1 MNKVSVV
8 IDHQTISYWKYEI
21 ILTLY
26 KKGLL
31 ETIYLTDKSSKNFRL
46 ALKRIVCTSLS
57 RITIS
62 EYFGSIKRISLKT
75 GAKPTGDLVWLSE
88 GLIDFE
94 YVNNI
99 FYFCNEMKKQK
110 FESSL
115 FLRENLKFKS
125 ITYLAKKN
133 KNKVVI
139 VNGCWTEEAK
149 FSDNKTVSNNL
160 SSLQFLVDGRNNDDQ
175 FETFKTNESI
185 SADNKSSRIS
195 SVLQKLYFLL
205 FYYTSWSVYSYPMV
219 INVFNKN
226 ILEDSR
232 LKNLFNDKSWN
243 FKADPFYLESE
254 NSLFI
259 ERFNYFLGRGK
270 LAKYSFDSKNLVNI
284 QTNSNLHFSYP
295 CLFEYNKNNYVIPEA
310 AQSNG
315 ITIYKKN
322 DDDSITP
329 VNTVV
334 ENFAGIDP
342 TIFEHNGIWYIFA
355 TDGSVGSNSFLHI
368 FYAKDPLSNWNQ
380 HALNPVKI
388 NTQNSRGGGEIFKEG
403 SSIIRP
409 TQNCYPNYGTS
420 LLFNKIENLNP
431 DEFKEKL
438 IGEVKTSSES
448 PYKGI
453 HTFSRNKN
461 SFIVDLKTN
470 EFFPFARLVT
480 LLRARLKSDDDGM
493 FLENSLFK
501 RLAVVF
507 LFFVFVVLIYIF
519 GWRALSLFV

>member
-1 MNKVSVV
+1 MNKLSVV
-8 IDHQTISYWKYEI
+8 VDHQTISYWKYEI

-31 ETIYLTDKSSKNFRL
+31 ETIYITDKSSKDFRL

-62 EYFGSIKRISLKT
+62 EYFSSIKRISLKT

-88 GLIDFE
+88 SLIDFE
-94 YVNNI
+94 YVDNI
-99 FYFCNEMKKQK
+99 FYFCNEIKEQK

-115 FLRENLKFKS
+115 FSRENLKFKS
-125 ITYLAKKN
+125 ITYFARKN

-149 FSDNKTVSNNL
+149 FSDNKTISNNL
-160 SSLQFLVDGRNNDDQ
+160 ASLQFLVDGRNNDDQ
-175 FETFKTNESI
+175 FENFKTNKASSI
-185 SADNKSSRIS
+185 DNKSSRIS
-195 SVLQKLYFLL
+195 SILQKLYFLL
-205 FYYTSWSVYSYPMV
+205 FYYTSWSIYTYPMV

-259 ERFNYFLGRGK
+259 EKFNYLLGRGK
-270 LAKYSFDSKNLVNI
+270 LAKYSFDSKDLVNI
-284 QTNSNLHFSYP
+284 QTNSSLHFSYP
-295 CLFEYNKNNYVIPEA
+295 CLFEYDKNNYVIPEA

-315 ITIYKKN
+315 IIIYKKN
-322 DDDSITP
+322 EDNSITP
-329 VNTVV
+329 VTTVV
-334 ENFAGIDP
+334 DNFAGIDP
-342 TIFEHNGIWYIFA
+342 TIFEHNEMWYIFA
-355 TDGSVGSNSFLHI
+355 TDGSFGSNSFLNI
-368 FYAKDPLSNWNQ
+368 FYAEDPLSNWSQ
-380 HALNPVKI
+380 HELNPVKV

-403 SSIIRP
+403 DSIIRP
-409 TQNCYPNYGTS
+409 TQNCYPSYGTS
-420 LLFNKIENLNP
+420 LLFNKIETLSP
-431 DEFKEKL
+431 MEFKEKI
-438 IGEVKTSSES
+438 IGEVKTSGES

-480 LLRARLKSDDDGM
+480 LLRARLKSNDDGM

-507 LFFVFVVLIYIF
+507 LFFVFVVLVYIF

>member
-8 IDHQTISYWKYEI
+8 IDQQTISYWKYEVI
-21 ILTLY
+21 QTLY
-26 KKGLL
+26 KKDLL
-31 ETIYLTDKSSKNFRL
+31 ETIYITDKSSKNFKL
-46 ALKRIVCTSLS
+46 ALKRTTCTGLS

-62 EYFGSIKRISLKT
+62 ECFNDIKRHSLKT
-75 GAKPTGDLVWLSE
+75 GAKPIGDLVWLSE
-88 GLIDFE
+88 SLIDFE

-99 FYFCNEMKKQK
+99 FYFCNEIKNQK
-110 FESSL
+110 FESAL
-115 FLRENLKFKS
+115 FSRENSNFKS
-125 ITYLAKKN
+125 ITYLARKN

-149 FSDNKTVSNNL
+149 FSDSKTISNNL
-160 SSLQFLVDGRNNDDQ
+160 FSLQFLVDGRNNDDQ
-175 FETFKTNESI
+175 FEIFKIDESI
-185 SADNKSSRIS
+185 PLKNKSSRIS
-195 SVLQKLYFLL
+195 NILQKIYFLF
-205 FYYTSWSVYSYPMV
+205 FYYASWSIYTYPMV

-226 ILEDSR
+226 VLEDSR

-259 ERFNYFLGRGK
+259 EKFNYFLGRGK
-270 LAKYSFDSKNLVNI
+270 LAKYSFDSDTLVNI
-284 QTNSNLHFSYP
+284 ETNSSLHFSYP
-295 CLFEYNKNNYVIPEA
+295 CLFEYDKNNYVIPEA

-322 DDDSITP
+322 ENSSITP

-342 TIFEHNGIWYIFA
+342 TIFEHKGMWYIFA

-368 FYAKDPLSNWNQ
+368 FYAKDPLSNWSQ
-380 HALNPVKI
+380 HELNPVKI
-388 NTQNSRGGGEIFKEG
+388 NIQNSRGGGEVFKEG
-403 SSIIRP
+403 ASIIRP

-420 LLFNKIENLNP
+420 LLFNKIEALSP
-431 DEFKEKL
+431 HVFKETL
-438 IGEVKTSSES
+438 IGEIKTSNES
-448 PYKGI
+448 HYKGI

-480 LLRARLKSDDDGM
+480 FLKARLKSNDDGV

-501 RLAVVF
+501 RLAIVF
-507 LFFVFVVLIYIF
+507 LFFVFVVLIYVF

>member
-1 MNKVSVV
+1 MNKISVV
-8 IDHQTISYWKYEI
+8 IDNQTISYWKYEI

-26 KKGLL
+26 KNGLL
-31 ETIYLTDKSSKNFRL
+31 GTIYVTEKSSKSFRL
-46 ALKRIVCTSLS
+46 AFKRIVCTSLS

-62 EYFGSIKRISLKT
+62 EYFGDIKRLSLKT

-88 GLIDFE
+88 GLINFE
-94 YVNNI
+94 YIDNI
-99 FYFCNEMKKQK
+99 FYFCNEIKKQK

-115 FLRENLKFKS
+115 FSKENLRFKS

-160 SSLQFLVDGRNNDDQ
+160 SSLQYLVDGRNNNDQ
-175 FETFKTNESI
+175 FEIFKIDETTSV
-185 SADNKSSRIS
+185 DNKSSKIFTI
-195 SVLQKLYFLL
+195 LQKLYFLL
-205 FYYTSWSVYSYPMV
+205 FYYTSWSIYTYPMV

-226 ILEDSR
+226 VLEDSR
-232 LKNLFNDKSWN
+232 LKNLFDDKSWN

-270 LAKYSFDSKNLVNI
+270 LAKYSFDSKNLVDI
-284 QTNSNLHFSYP
+284 ETNSNLHFSYP
-295 CLFEYNKNNYVIPEA
+295 CLFEYKKNNYVIPEA

-322 DDDSITP
+322 EDNSITP
-329 VNTVV
+329 VTTVV
-334 ENFAGIDP
+334 NDFAGIDP
-342 TIFEHNGIWYIFA
+342 TIFEHNGMWYLFA
-355 TDGSVGSNSFLHI
+355 TDGSVGSNSFLYI
-368 FYAKDPLSNWNQ
+368 FYAKDPLSNWN
-380 HALNPVKI
+380 HHELNPVKI
-388 NTQNSRGGGEIFKEG
+388 NTHNSRGGGEIFKEG
-403 SSIIRP
+403 ESIIRP
-409 TQNCYPNYGTS
+409 TQNCYPSYGTS
-420 LLFNKIENLNP
+420 LLFNKIENLSP
-431 DEFKEKL
+431 HEFKETL
-438 IGEVKTSSES
+438 VGEIKTSGES
-448 PYKGI
+448 SYRGI

-470 EFFPFARLVT
+470 EFFPFARIVT
-480 LLRARLKSDDDGM
+480 ILRARLKSNDEGV

-501 RLAVVF
+501 RLAVLF

>member
-1 MNKVSVV
+1 MNKLSVV
-8 IDHQTISYWKYEI
+8 VDHQTISYWKYEI

-31 ETIYLTDKSSKNFRL
+31 ETIYITDKSSKDFRL

-62 EYFGSIKRISLKT
+62 EYFSSIKRISLKT

-88 GLIDFE
+88 SLIDFE
-94 YVNNI
+94 YVDNI
-99 FYFCNEMKKQK
+99 FYFCNEIKEQK

-115 FLRENLKFKS
+115 FSRENLKFKS
-125 ITYLAKKN
+125 ITYFARKN

-149 FSDNKTVSNNL
+149 FSDNKTISNNL
-160 SSLQFLVDGRNNDDQ
+160 ASLQFLVDGRNNDDQ
-175 FETFKTNESI
+175 FENFKTNKASSI
-185 SADNKSSRIS
+185 DNKSSRIS
-195 SVLQKLYFLL
+195 SILQKLYFLL
-205 FYYTSWSVYSYPMV
+205 FYYTSWSIYTYPMV

-232 LKNLFNDKSWN
+232 LKNIFNDKSCN

-259 ERFNYFLGRGK
+259 EKFNYLLGRGK
-270 LAKYSFDSKNLVNI
+270 LAKYSFDSKDLVNI
-284 QTNSNLHFSYP
+284 QTNSSLHFSYP
-295 CLFEYNKNNYVIPEA
+295 CLFEYDKNNYVIPEA

-315 ITIYKKN
+315 IIIYKKN
-322 DDDSITP
+322 EDNSITP
-329 VNTVV
+329 VTTVV
-334 ENFAGIDP
+334 DNFAGIDP
-342 TIFEHNGIWYIFA
+342 TIFEHNGMWYIFA
-355 TDGSVGSNSFLHI
+355 TDGSFGSNSFLNI
-368 FYAKDPLSNWNQ
+368 FYAEDPLSNWSQ
-380 HALNPVKI
+380 HELNPVKV

-403 SSIIRP
+403 DSIIRP
-409 TQNCYPNYGTS
+409 TQNCYPSYGTS
-420 LLFNKIENLNP
+420 LLFNKIETLSP
-431 DEFKEKL
+431 MEFKEKI
-438 IGEVKTSSES
+438 IGEVKTSGES

-480 LLRARLKSDDDGM
+480 LLRARLKSNDDGM

-507 LFFVFVVLIYIF
+507 LFFVFVVLVYIF

>member
-1 MNKVSVV
+1 MNKLSVV
-8 IDHQTISYWKYEI
+8 VDHQTISYWKYEI

-31 ETIYLTDKSSKNFRL
+31 ETIYITDKSSKDFRL

-62 EYFGSIKRISLKT
+62 EYFSSIKRISLKT

-88 GLIDFE
+88 SLIDFE
-94 YVNNI
+94 YVDNI
-99 FYFCNEMKKQK
+99 FYFCNEIKEQK

-125 ITYLAKKN
+125 ITYFARKN

-149 FSDNKTVSNNL
+149 FSDNKTISNNL
-160 SSLQFLVDGRNNDDQ
+160 ASLQFLVDGRNNDDQ
-175 FETFKTNESI
+175 FENFKTNKASSI
-185 SADNKSSRIS
+185 DNKSSRIS
-195 SVLQKLYFLL
+195 SILQKLYFLL
-205 FYYTSWSVYSYPMV
+205 FYYTSWSIYTYPMV

-259 ERFNYFLGRGK
+259 EKFNYLLGRGK
-270 LAKYSFDSKNLVNI
+270 LAKYSFDSKDLVNI
-284 QTNSNLHFSYP
+284 QTNSSLHFSYP
-295 CLFEYNKNNYVIPEA
+295 CLFEYDKNNYVIPEA

-315 ITIYKKN
+315 IIIYKKN
-322 DDDSITP
+322 EDNSITP
-329 VNTVV
+329 VTTVV
-334 ENFAGIDP
+334 DNFAGIDP
-342 TIFEHNGIWYIFA
+342 TIFEHNGMWYIFA
-355 TDGSVGSNSFLHI
+355 TDGSFGSNSFLNI
-368 FYAKDPLSNWNQ
+368 FYAEDPLSNWSQ
-380 HALNPVKI
+380 HELNPVKV

-403 SSIIRP
+403 DSIIRP
-409 TQNCYPNYGTS
+409 TQNCYPSYGTS
-420 LLFNKIENLNP
+420 LLFNKIETLSP
-431 DEFKEKL
+431 MEFKEKI
-438 IGEVKTSSES
+438 IGEVKTSGES

-480 LLRARLKSDDDGM
+480 LLRARLKSNDDGM

-507 LFFVFVVLIYIF
+507 LFFVFVVLVYIF

>member
-31 ETIYLTDKSSKNFRL
+31 ETIYITDKSSKDFRL

-62 EYFGSIKRISLKT
+62 EYFVSIKRLSLKT

-88 GLIDFE
+88 GVIDFE
-94 YVNNI
+94 YVDNI
-99 FYFCNEMKKQK
+99 FYFCNEIKKQK

-175 FETFKTNESI
+175 FETFKTNEAS
-185 SADNKSSRIS
+185 SVENKSSRIS
-195 SVLQKLYFLL
+195 SILQKLYFLL
-205 FYYTSWSVYSYPMV
+205 FYYTSWSVYTYPMV

-232 LKNLFNDKSWN
+232 LKNLFNDKSWD

-259 ERFNYFLGRGK
+259 EEFNYLLGRGK
-270 LAKYSFDSKNLVNI
+270 LAKYSFDSKDLVNI
-284 QTNSNLHFSYP
+284 QTNSSLHFSYP

-322 DDDSITP
+322 EDNSITP

-334 ENFAGIDP
+334 DNFAGIDP
-342 TIFEHNGIWYIFA
+342 TIFEHNGMWYIFA
-355 TDGSVGSNSFLHI
+355 TDGSFGSNSFLNI
-368 FYAKDPLSNWNQ
+368 FYAEDPLSNWSQ
-380 HALNPVKI
+380 HELNPVKI

-403 SSIIRP
+403 DSIIRP
-409 TQNCYPNYGTS
+409 TQNCYPHYGTS
-420 LLFNKIENLNP
+420 LLFNKIVTLSP
-431 DEFKEKL
+431 KEFKEKL
-438 IGEVKTSSES
+438 IGEVKTSGES

-480 LLRARLKSDDDGM
+480 LLRARLKSNDDGM

-501 RLAVVF
+501 RASVVF